1 MALRLGA
8 RPLPFDSVNRAVLV
22 AVAWL
27 AAICPAQA
35 QKPRFNERDV
45 KAVFL
50 FNFVQFAEWPPEAFS
65 DAQSPIVIGVLGED
79 PFGRALDDVVRG
91 EVVGSRQLVVERFRR
106 IEEIKA
112 CHILF
117 ISPSE
122 TEKYEQIFARLHGRP
137 ILTVGD
143 TEGFATRGGMI
154 RFLTEQN
161 RIRLRV
167 NVGAARAAGLTLSS
181 KLLRAAEIIG
191 TIRTP

>member
-1 MALRLGA
+1 MC
-8 RPLPFDSVNRAVLV
+8 SVNHAVLV

-50 FNFVQFAEWPPEAFS
+50 FNFAQFAEWPPEVFS
-65 DAQSPIVIGVLGED
+65 NPQSPIVIGVLGED
-79 PFGRALDDVVRG
+79 PFGRVLDDVVKG
-91 EVVGSRQLVVERFRR
+91 EVVRSRQLVVERFGRVDD
-106 IEEIKA
+106 IKT

-122 TEKYEQIFARLHGRP
+122 NEKYEQIFARLQGRS

-167 NVGAARAAGLTLSS
+167 NVGAARAAGLTVSS
-181 KLLRAAEIIG
+181 RLLRAAEIVR
-191 TIRTP
+191 TTRTP

>member
-1 MALRLGA
+1 VGLLG
-8 RPLPFDSVNRAVLV
+8 RGHIQVSSVKCAALV
-22 AVAWL
+22 AIAWL
-27 AAICPAQA
+27 AASCPAHA
-35 QKPRFNERDV
+35 QKPSFNEREV

-50 FNFVQFAEWPPEAFS
+50 FNFAQFVDWPPEAFS
-65 DAQSPIVIGVLGED
+65 DPQSPIVIGVLGED
-79 PFGRALDDVVRG
+79 PFGRVLDEVVKG
-91 EVVGSRQLVVERFRR
+91 EVVRNRQLVVERYRR
-106 IEEIKA
+106 VEDIKT

-122 TEKYEQIFARLHGRP
+122 TEKYEPIVARLQGRS

-167 NVGAARAAGLTLSS
+167 NVGAAKAADLTISS
-181 KLLRAAEIIG
+181 KLLRAAEIVG
-191 TIRTP
+191 TERNR